1 MIAASVFSHRLP
13 SLRHLRTHAPSRR
26 WSRSALHAHVQRPET
41 IALPQSIMPKHAQP
55 GAPAIGDAGTRVQ
68 AANASTKRPMLFLG
82 HLVALCTARTRPAP
96 RNNRASTINHAKT
109 RTAWSTGN
117 WGCGHAC
124 TGRERGHQ
132 ASHAP
137 SAFLAKLCKL
147 YQRKQKINRQ
157 IHENGEET
165 GRVNPFSRRNSGDT
179 V

>member
-1 MIAASVFSHRLP
+1 M
-13 SLRHLRTHAPSRR
+13 
-26 WSRSALHAHVQRPET
+26 Q
-41 IALPQSIMPKHAQP
+41 KHAQP
-55 GAPAIGDAGTRVQ
+55 GAPAIGAAGTRVQ
-68 AANASTKRPMLFLG
+68 AGDASTERPVLVLG

-109 RTAWSTGN
+109 RTAWRTGD

-132 ASHAP
+132 AAHARAGFSP
-137 SAFLAKLCKL
+137 TGANY

-157 IHENGEET
+157 SHENGEET
-165 GRVNPFSRRNSGDT
+165 GRVNPSHGETRETRYDFLYTIGKPMSSATSSRCPRSNRTIFTTQKNVSS